1 MSLAPRD
8 KLTKSMVVEELQ
20 REAIISVIRAVP
32 PVLIEHFQ
40 DVEDASY
47 IGIYSE
53 GGDICCLSRIWEM
66 FISTGG
72 NNNMVNQT

>member
-32 PVLIEHFQ
+32 PVLIEHF
-40 DVEDASY
+40 
-47 IGIYSE
+47 
-53 GGDICCLSRIWEM
+53 
-66 FISTGG
+66 
-72 NNNMVNQT
+72 